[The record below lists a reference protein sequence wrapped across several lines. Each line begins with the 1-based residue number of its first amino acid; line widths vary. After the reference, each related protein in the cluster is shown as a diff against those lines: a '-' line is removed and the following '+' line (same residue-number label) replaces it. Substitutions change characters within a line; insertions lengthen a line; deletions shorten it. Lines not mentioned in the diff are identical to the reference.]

1 MLKKRFAILCAAA
14 MIFSLA
20 ACGGTDAPAPAKS
33 PADPS
38 GSPEPS
44 VSSAPAV
51 HTDYPTKAINV
62 IVPYQAGSQMDL
74 VTRAFVGNMEKIV
87 GVPFAVE
94 NVVGADGVTGHIS
107 LASASPDGY
116 TIGCAS
122 ASPLCV
128 SPYMQEGIPYDYESF
143 EYIGLYQPYMHG
155 IAVKSDSPAHNLDDL
170 IELAKTQDIV
180 IGYAGTVNLCNIYKL
195 MKLGGVDMTHV
206 TIVPYN
212 SNEVIPAL
220 AGGFLD
226 AAVHSNSTIGPM
238 VESGDVRL
246 LAPLGEDR
254 WTCAPDVLSSVEQ
267 GYDMYSF
274 GGLSLA
280 APAGVSD
287 EVLEVLRDAFAQAAE
302 VQEYSDML
310 TAQGYSPYF
319 LIGDEC
325 YERIKSDAESAK
337 STLEELGMAVTAK

>member
-1 MLKKRFAILCAAA
+1 MTKKLLAALCAGALC
-14 MIFSLA
+14 FSMA
-20 ACGGTDAPAPAKS
+20 ACSNTNPP
-33 PADPS
+33 PS
-38 GSPEPS
+38 ASQSGSSPEPPTS
-44 VSSAPAV
+44 SDSAPE
-51 HTDYPTKAINV
+51 YPTKAINV

-74 VTRAFVGNMEKIV
+74 VTRAFTGNMEKIL
-87 GVPFAVE
+87 GVPLAVE

-107 LASASPDGY
+107 LASASADGY
-116 TIGCAS
+116 TIGCVS

-143 EYIGLYQPYMHG
+143 EYIGMYQPYMHG
-155 IAVKSDSPAHNLDDL
+155 IAVKADSPATNLDEL
-170 IELAKTQDIV
+170 IELAKTQDLV

-195 MKLGGVDMTHV
+195 MKLGDVDMSHI

-238 VESGDVRL
+238 AESGDVRL

-254 WTCAPDVLSSVEQ
+254 WKCAPDVLSSVEQ

-280 APAGVSD
+280 APDGTPQEIVD
-287 EVLEVLRDAFAQAAE
+287 ILRDAFEQATQ

-310 TAQGYSPYF
+310 IAQGYSPYF
-319 LIGDEC
+319 LVGDDC
-325 YERIKSDAESAK
+325 YERVKSDAESAK
-337 STLEELGMAVTAK
+337 ATLIDLGMAIITG

>member
-1 MLKKRFAILCAAA
+1 MSKKLLALLCAAVLV
-14 MIFSLA
+14 FSMA
-20 ACGGTDAPAPAKS
+20 SCGNTNAPASTNPPGGSAQ
-33 PADPS
+33 PADSTP
-38 GSPEPS
+38 G
-44 VSSAPAV
+44 AG
-51 HTDYPTKAINV
+51 YPTKAINV

-74 VTRAFVGNMEKIV
+74 VTRAFVGNMEKIL

-94 NVVGADGVTGHIS
+94 NIVGADGVTGHIS
-107 LASASPDGY
+107 LANASADGY

-128 SPYMQEGIPYDYESF
+128 SPYMQEGIPYDYDSF
-143 EYIGLYQPYMHG
+143 EYIGMYQPYMHG
-155 IAVKSDSPAHNLDDL
+155 IAVKADSPATNLDDL
-170 IELAKTQDIV
+170 IELAKSQDIV

-195 MKLGGVDMTHV
+195 MKMGDVDMSHV

-238 VESGDVRL
+238 VASGDVRL

-254 WTCAPDVLSSVEQ
+254 WECAPDVLSSVEQ
-267 GYDMYSF
+267 GYNMYSF

-280 APAGVSD
+280 APAGIPQECLD
-287 EVLEVLRDAFAQAAE
+287 ILRDAFAQATE

-310 TAQGYSPYF
+310 ISQGYSPYF
-319 LIGDEC
+319 LVGDEC
-325 YERIKSDAESAK
+325 YERIKSDSESAK
-337 STLEELGMAVTAK
+337 ATLIELDMAIVTK